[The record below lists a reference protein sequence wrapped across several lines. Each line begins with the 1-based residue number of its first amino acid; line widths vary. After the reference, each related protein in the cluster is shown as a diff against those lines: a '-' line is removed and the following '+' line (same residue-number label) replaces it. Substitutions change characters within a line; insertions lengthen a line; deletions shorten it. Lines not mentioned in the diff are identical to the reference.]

1 MKDLW
6 KAVFYVLCGLLG
18 AAIILVASS
27 PPRGGAITLLP
38 PPTPEPIQVHVTGAV
53 VQPGLYSLPAKS
65 RVQDAILAAG
75 GLLPAAYS
83 QTINLA
89 AFVEDGAR
97 VLVPYQPTATPQAI
111 VGRAPVTELL
121 TPESSQ
127 LININTAS
135 QSELES
141 LPQIGPVTAVKIIEY
156 RETHG
161 PFSTIDEIQNVSGI
175 GPKTFEKIKDLIT
188 VEVTP

>member
-1 MKDLW
+1 
-6 KAVFYVLCGLLG
+6 
-18 AAIILVASS
+18 
-27 PPRGGAITLLP
+27 
-38 PPTPEPIQVHVTGAV
+38 
-53 VQPGLYSLPAKS
+53 
-65 RVQDAILAAG
+65 VQDAILAAG
-75 GLLPAAYS
+75 GLLPEAYS